1 MINNSIFYLF
11 FLLTLCSYSQHNISN
26 IDSLVS
32 SRYGKNEPGVS
43 ILVSKEGKSVYK
55 NAFGLTSLKS
65 MNKTTVNSVFQIGS
79 ITKQFT
85 AVAILMLAE
94 QGKLNVTDEI
104 VKYLPIVSENWQ
116 GITIHQLLNHTS
128 GIKNESLIGNKE
140 FTSQEHL
147 SPTELINYFKNKP
160 LDFKPGDSFNYSN
173 AGYILLGQIIETV
186 SKQSYAEFIKNSIF
200 KNIGMNSTFYG
211 NSNSLIENKTIGYRY
226 LANKFTSSPYM
237 NLSLA
242 YSAGG
247 ILSTTEDLLKWHN
260 ALISNDLIKK
270 SSLQLAMRPTVLN
283 NGKRVPYGYGFR
295 FGKLGNSPV
304 IAHTGSTK
312 GYTSIALFLPK
323 EKVYVVALSN
333 CNCKNINDVAKQ
345 VAKQFVQVSGKVKS
359 NFDKGIKNER
369 TSIPVSIEKL
379 KKYVGTYQVRPNVNL
394 TIGLDNNNQLFL
406 LSPNQTKRIELYASK
421 ENHFFVKVLKVEVTF
436 NIKNNETVSLT
447 MNQSGRKINAKKNK
461 L

>member
-1 MINNSIFYLF
+1 MNKYYLSILF
-11 FLLTLCSYSQHNISN
+11 IFLTLSSFSQDYKSEINAI
-26 IDSLVS
+26 VS
-32 SRYGKNEPGVS
+32 SNYEENSPGIS
-43 ILVSKEGKSVYK
+43 ILVSKDGKSIYK
-55 NAFGLTSLKS
+55 NAFGLANLKS
-65 MNKTTVNSVFQIGS
+65 KNKTIVNSVFQIGS

-200 KNIGMNSTFYG
+200 KKIGMNSSFYG
-211 NSNSLIENKTIGYRY
+211 SSNLQIKNKTTGYIY
-226 LANKFTSSPYM
+226 SKNSYFNSATT

-242 YSAGG
+242 YSAGA
-247 ILSTTEDLLKWHN
+247 ILSTTEDLLKWQN
-260 ALISNDLIKK
+260 ALITNDLIKK

-345 VAKQFVQVSGKVKS
+345 VAKQFVKVSGKVKS
-359 NFDKGIKNER
+359 NLNKGIKKER
-369 TSIPVSIEKL
+369 PSISVSIEKL

-394 TIGLDNNNQLFL
+394 TIGLDEKNQLFL
-406 LSPNQTKRIELYASK
+406 LAPNQTKRIELYASK
-421 ENHFFVKVLKVEVTF
+421 ENHFFVKVVNVEVTF
-436 NIKNNETVSLT
+436 NLENTKTVSLT
-447 MNQSGRKINAKKNK
+447 MHQSGRKINAKKN
-461 L
+461 